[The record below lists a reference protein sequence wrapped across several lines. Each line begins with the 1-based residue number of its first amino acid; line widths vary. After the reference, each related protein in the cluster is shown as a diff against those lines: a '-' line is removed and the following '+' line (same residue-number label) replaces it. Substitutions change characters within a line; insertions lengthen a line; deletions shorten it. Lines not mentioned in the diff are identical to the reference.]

1 MLVWARPFKG
11 FEEVKV
17 FVVTLSF
24 IISLFVALIFLGIYF
39 RNNKLLLETVKDQ
52 AASYVELIVQTRL
65 WNARHGGVYVEK
77 TGDVRSNPYLVEA
90 GIEPDI
96 QCEGNRVLTICN
108 PAQMTQEIS
117 RLTRTTRGVSFHMTS
132 QKPINPNNAPDAFE
146 LTALDRFEH
155 GAREVWVVDRKITP
169 LAFRYMKPLFV
180 EESCLPCHRQQGYKV
195 GDIRGG
201 ISVTIPLAEVDHKMR
216 TNRVMIIVLSLVT
229 IGLLV
234 GVLLIMVRKLVVRLN
249 ESRKQLKQM
258 SITDELTGLR
268 NRRYIMERLGEEFQ
282 RAGRLEKSLGLI
294 MCDLDYFKEI
304 NDTHGHQFGDVVLK
318 AVAARMRLS
327 IREYDLLGRIGGE
340 EFLIIS
346 PDSDLDETLRM
357 AERIRN
363 VVKGDTIGDGTK
375 EVTVT
380 ISAGV
385 TMLKAEDQTM
395 DSLFSRSDDALY
407 AAKRQGRDK
416 VVLL

>member
-1 MLVWARPFKG
+1 
-11 FEEVKV
+11 
-17 FVVTLSF
+17 
-24 IISLFVALIFLGIYF
+24 
-39 RNNKLLLETVKDQ
+39 
-52 AASYVELIVQTRL
+52 
-65 WNARHGGVYVEK
+65 
-77 TGDVRSNPYLVEA
+77 
-90 GIEPDI
+90 
-96 QCEGNRVLTICN
+96 
-108 PAQMTQEIS
+108 
-117 RLTRTTRGVSFHMTS
+117 
-132 QKPINPNNAPDAFE
+132 
-146 LTALDRFEH
+146 
-155 GAREVWVVDRKITP
+155 
-169 LAFRYMKPLFV
+169 
-180 EESCLPCHRQQGYKV
+180 
-195 GDIRGG
+195 
-201 ISVTIPLAEVDHKMR
+201 
-216 TNRVMIIVLSLVT
+216 
-229 IGLLV
+229 
-234 GVLLIMVRKLVVRLN
+234 
-249 ESRKQLKQM
+249 
-258 SITDELTGLR
+258 
-268 NRRYIMERLGEEFQ
+268 MERLGEEFQ